1 MRVPPRSRGQI
12 EVRAERSYI
21 ASRVLLPAQAF
32 IHTQAASGIT
42 LLAAAIVAVVWAN
55 SPWKDSYF
63 DLWGT
68 VLSLDVSLFSIEEDL
83 RHWINEGLMVFFF
96 FVVAL
101 EIKRELVRGEL
112 SEPKKAALPVA
123 AAAGGLVV
131 PAVIYLAFN
140 IGGDGEK
147 GWGIPMATDI
157 AFAVGVLA
165 MLGNRV
171 PSEARLFLLAL
182 AIVDDVGA
190 ILVIAV
196 FYTESLSLEALGIAG
211 VLIIGLIAMNRL
223 GVRSMNVYFGVGALI
238 WVAIFQSGLEA
249 TLTGVILG
257 ALTPTEA
264 YFSRRRFGDAVEA
277 LSRQFEQAAA
287 KGNDDAVEMILGQF
301 EEVTHGTE
309 APLERLERLLHP
321 LTSFVV
327 VPLFALANAGIDLS
341 GGVVGDASS
350 SPVTWG
356 IVAGLL
362 IGKPCGIFAATWL
375 VVKSGVGSLPANT
388 SWSHV
393 LGLGLLAGI
402 GFTVALFITGLAFE
416 DLQMTANAKAGVL
429 LASVLAGLAGYGFL
443 RALPPQN
450 EEAAA
455 QSTLRSP

>member
-1 MRVPPRSRGQI
+1 MRIPPRSRGQI

-21 ASRVLLPAQAF
+21 ARRIMLPAQAF

-42 LLAAAIVAVVWAN
+42 LLAAAIIAVVWAN

-68 VLSLDVSLFSIEEDL
+68 VLSLDVNLFSIEEDL

-112 SEPKKAALPVA
+112 SEPRKAALPVA

-131 PAVIYLAFN
+131 PALIYLAFN
-140 IGGDGEK
+140 VGGDGER

-165 MLGNRV
+165 MLGNRL

-182 AIVDDVGA
+182 AIVDDIGA

-211 VLIIGLIAMNRL
+211 GLIIGLIVMNRL
-223 GVRSMNVYFGVGALI
+223 GVRSMNVYFCVGALI
-238 WVAIFQSGLEA
+238 WVAIYQSGLEA

-257 ALTPTEA
+257 ALTPAE
-264 YFSRRRFGDAVEA
+264 D
-277 LSRQFEQAAA
+277 
-287 KGNDDAVEMILGQF
+287 NDDAMEVILGQF
-301 EEVTHGTE
+301 EELTHGTE
-309 APLERLERLLHP
+309 APLERLERLIHP
-321 LTSFVV
+321 LTSFAV

-362 IGKPCGIFAATWL
+362 IGKPCGIFAMTWL

-388 SWSHV
+388 SWGHV

-429 LASVLAGLAGYGFL
+429 LASVVAGIAGYGFL
-443 RALPPQN
+443 RALPPPD
-450 EEAAA
+450 EEAIG
-455 QSTLRSP
+455 RSALPTA